1 MATITN
7 STRLNCTMIPSI
19 ASFQTVLPI
28 VLTVAIF
35 AGDANSILADS
46 APVGASETGAKFNS
60 NERLRVLIE
69 TDAGGDPDDEQ
80 SLVRFLLYTN
90 EWDVEGIICNRATAR
105 EGENLNSVRTGLG
118 IVQRQVKAYGEC
130 YPHLQTHDARYLRP
144 EDLLRRT
151 VSGYADS
158 EEGLR
163 LIIEAVDSPDPRP
176 VWYCDWGTE
185 PISANNLKR
194 VLDKVWKERG
204 PARYEKFKDRL
215 RIVGHND
222 TGDKNF
228 LGDHATRISPP
239 FKLWVDTFSPSVDG
253 KRWYHRFSGITA
265 KAGGFDLQ
273 RDVLTGHGPLGELYP
288 TNTTHVQKEGDTGT
302 FLYLVPTGMND
313 PAEPTWGSWA
323 GRYGLIE
330 NFKPRHYYWANQPDT
345 WDGTTHRDNSLARWA
360 AHLQNDF
367 RARLDWCVTD
377 FATAN
382 HPPLARVKEGLRR
395 TIKSGD
401 TVHLDASESTDPD
414 HNALKFEWLYYPEP
428 GTYRGPAPAVERATS
443 PNAQFT
449 SPQVDSVQTLHII
462 LTVTDDGSPPLA
474 RYQHLILSIAPSSP

>member
-1 MATITN
+1 
-7 STRLNCTMIPSI
+7 MISI
-19 ASFQTVLPI
+19 DVLLRA
-28 VLTVAIF
+28 VTFTGLMLAAL
-35 AGDANSILADS
+35 AGGAVTTFADS
-46 APVGASETGAKFNS
+46 FEAEASSEDVPLRS

-80 SLVRFLLYTN
+80 SLVRFLLYSN

-105 EGENLNSVRTGLG
+105 VGENLNPMRTGLG
-118 IVQRQVKAYGEC
+118 IVQRQVNAYGQC
-130 YPHLQTHDARYLRP
+130 YPHLVTHDARYPRP
-144 EDLLRRT
+144 EELLRRT

-158 EEGLR
+158 EDGMR

-204 PARYEKFKDRL
+204 PAGYEKFKDRL

-239 FKLWVDTFSPSVDG
+239 FKLWVDTFSPPVDG
-253 KRWYHRFSGITA
+253 IRWYHRFSGITA
-265 KAGGFDLQ
+265 KAGGFDLV

-288 TNTTHVQKEGDTGT
+288 TNTTHAQKEGDSGT

-313 PAEPTWGSWA
+313 PTEPTWGSWA
-323 GRYGLIE
+323 GRYGPIE
-330 NFKPRHYYWANQPDT
+330 NFKPRPYYSANQPDT
-345 WDGTTHRDNSLARWA
+345 WQGTTHRDNSLARWA

-377 FATAN
+377 FAGAN
-382 HPPLARVKEGLRR
+382 HPPLARIKGDLRR
-395 TIKSGD
+395 SVKSGE
-401 TVHLDASESTDPD
+401 TVYLDATESTDPD
-414 HNALKFEWLYYPEP
+414 RNTLKFEWLYYSEP
-428 GTYRGPAPAVERATS
+428 GTNRGPAPVIERDTS
-443 PNAQFT
+443 SSAQFT
-449 SPQVDSVQTLHII
+449 APQFGTAQTLHV
-462 LTVTDDGSPPLA
+462 LLVVTDGGSPALT
-474 RYQHLILSIAPSSP
+474 RYQRLVVSIEPR